1 MIRITPITLI
11 APHTHAGQTLQPGDI
26 AHVPEP
32 IADWLIRQ
40 GVARLTPETEPVKS
54 RPPHKA
60 LIHAPANLM
69 EGN

>member
-1 MIRITPITLI
+1 MIRITFT
-11 APHTHAGQTLQPGDI
+11 APHTHAGQTLQPGDVT
-26 AHVPEP
+26 HVPEP

-40 GVARLTPETEPVKS
+40 GVARLTPETESVKS

-60 LIHAPANLM
+60 LIHTPANLM